1 MQLSIVLLSQKSRD
15 LLYVYIATSKVRQ
28 TLGSVKPTP
37 TIIHNYVIHITDATW
52 LKFSSE

>member
-28 TLGSVKPTP
+28 TLGSVKSTP
-37 TIIHNYVIHITDATW
+37 TIIHIYLIHMIVATW